1 MNKIFLYS
9 ILVLI
14 ISCNK
19 TKQIKRN
26 NTKTTNNSVNM
37 NYIKKNSYRIY
48 TRLNECQAELYVDDV
63 LAFSF
68 MGEITTT
75 GRTAVDVLINPFL
88 LKSGKHSI
96 CLKMYPQHGKSTLSQ
111 DSYGEIRNYF
121 MNVENYDQET
131 DLFTLETPNGDKTNL
146 KNLPYFELKSELIV
160 ELPFKI
166 EGWSNSV
173 NLKEEME
180 NKIDVKKQLLESYD
194 NLRQI
199 IKKRDTEEFTKLIQE
214 REDILG
220 IAFYSS
226 AKDKI
231 NDLQEMLNI
240 IKNPNYELQPYPQN
254 PVLVI
259 HANGKLASFLT
270 VDREGII
277 ELINHKDENTITFDF
292 KFHKKSKNGKFTII

>member
-1 MNKIFLYS
+1 
-9 ILVLI
+9 
-14 ISCNK
+14 
-19 TKQIKRN
+19 
-26 NTKTTNNSVNM
+26 M